1 MMATTAKV
9 RERRRANRTGR
20 VFGDASGRVTDG
32 ETELHIRDD
41 SDDDETDVCAARTD
55 DFHVWKYRP
64 MHRPPLGPN
73 PKAQRWEVLKLTIFP
88 LQDDLLSD

>member
-32 ETELHIRDD
+32 EQNCFRDD
-41 SDDDETDVCAARTD
+41 DDTDVCAARTD
-55 DFHVWKYRP
+55 DLHVWKYESE
-64 MHRPPLGPN
+64 N
-73 PKAQRWEVLKLTIFP
+73 A
-88 LQDDLLSD
+88 DA